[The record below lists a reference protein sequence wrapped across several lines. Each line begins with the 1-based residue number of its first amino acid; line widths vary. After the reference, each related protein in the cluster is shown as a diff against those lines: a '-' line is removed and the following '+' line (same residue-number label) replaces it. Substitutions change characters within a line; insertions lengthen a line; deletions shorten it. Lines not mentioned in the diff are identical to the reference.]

1 MRKVIRLLV
10 LAIIATTCILSACT
24 KDNFDMDRL
33 SGEVVYDGSYAIP
46 LVYSDLSLLEVM
58 GLLNDTVELREND
71 GGFLSLFYNAE
82 VETKMVQDLLNLGDV
97 SYSKTISIAD
107 FASRGTRDNSL
118 SYNGEEKISFT
129 LKNEGVTTDEAE
141 IDSLVLNS
149 GIFEY
154 ELSSTFGQN
163 LSVSVEFPSITKNG
177 QPLMDSF
184 TLNAQNTTASRTV
197 TIEGYNID
205 FTTTSKHFNEIP
217 IKYNVSLSYG
227 GAIPPASGALS
238 VNVRIGNFKYKSIHG
253 YFGKNSL
260 LLQSDT
266 IEVKLF
272 REKQKYH
279 IDDFYFNDPKIKVH
293 YWNSYGV
300 PSRFYFQQFDTYM
313 KKLDVVYDVAT
324 QNPDFPMSALNPY
337 DVAHSSTPGVYAE
350 DSIFIDRNN
359 SNLDDIVPNRPT
371 WFHFC
376 AVAETN
382 PDNPSHERNFISEDS
397 KLKARVSVEFPLWG
411 RVGQFYYNDTVDVDV
426 SSIVGNNYVERM
438 AVLINTDNG
447 LPVDS
452 RIQFYVADENYN
464 VMDSLVKDT
473 DAGFL
478 TAAPLDANG
487 RVASRISTQT
497 KIELTREQVD
507 KMSDCKHILIRIF
520 ANTEGA
526 YEAKT
531 MKIYPE
537 YGIKFNVG
545 LEVDFDVEGNI
556 NSGVNKKVVATGK

>member
-177 QPLMDSF
+177 QPLRDSF

-238 VNVRIGNFKYKSIHG
+238 VNVRIG
-253 YFGKNSL
+253 
-260 LLQSDT
+260 
-266 IEVKLF
+266 
-272 REKQKYH
+272 
-279 IDDFYFNDPKIKVH
+279 
-293 YWNSYGV
+293 
-300 PSRFYFQQFDTYM
+300 
-313 KKLDVVYDVAT
+313 
-324 QNPDFPMSALNPY
+324 
-337 DVAHSSTPGVYAE
+337 
-350 DSIFIDRNN
+350 
-359 SNLDDIVPNRPT
+359 
-371 WFHFC
+371 
-376 AVAETN
+376 
-382 PDNPSHERNFISEDS
+382 
-397 KLKARVSVEFPLWG
+397 
-411 RVGQFYYNDTVDVDV
+411 
-426 SSIVGNNYVERM
+426 
-438 AVLINTDNG
+438 
-447 LPVDS
+447 
-452 RIQFYVADENYN
+452 
-464 VMDSLVKDT
+464 
-473 DAGFL
+473 
-478 TAAPLDANG
+478 
-487 RVASRISTQT
+487 
-497 KIELTREQVD
+497 
-507 KMSDCKHILIRIF
+507 
-520 ANTEGA
+520 
-526 YEAKT
+526 
-531 MKIYPE
+531 
-537 YGIKFNVG
+537 
-545 LEVDFDVEGNI
+545 
-556 NSGVNKKVVATGK
+556 